1 MKLTKLSY
9 KDSDWEIK
17 KLEFDKVCLLVGKN
31 STGKSKTLFAI
42 DYLGKLITQKTGF
55 YKATEWDITFQEEG
69 DEINYKFRT
78 AYPNGEWA
86 VEYEEIV
93 INERTLLHRTGPETA
108 TINNLLSHQKDSIYP
123 PANKLVIHTIRDVK
137 KYPFLEDIAIWAEN
151 SFGFKFGSIGPDRPY
166 NQQEYNLLTVV
177 EEIPALFKSLNKTG
191 KEQVRNYLDQLG
203 YKIEAIDYIEEEKG
217 ATKGLFIKESGLKNY
232 LPHYELSQGMFR
244 SLSLLIFIEFL
255 TAKKKTATIV
265 IDDFCEGL
273 DYDRATKLGKIVFD
287 KCEHNNIQLIATSND
302 MFLMDVV
309 DIVHWNVLQ
318 RNASIVTALNAKSNP
333 ELFEKF
339 RYTGL
344 SNFDFFAS
352 DYISQKMDK

>member
-1 MKLTKLSY
+1 
-9 KDSDWEIK
+9 
-17 KLEFDKVCLLVGKN
+17 
-31 STGKSKTLFAI
+31 
-42 DYLGKLITQKTGF
+42 
-55 YKATEWDITFQEEG
+55 
-69 DEINYKFRT
+69 
-78 AYPNGEWA
+78 
-86 VEYEEIV
+86 
-93 INERTLLHRTGPETA
+93 
-108 TINNLLSHQKDSIYP
+108 
-123 PANKLVIHTIRDVK
+123 
-137 KYPFLEDIAIWAEN
+137 
-151 SFGFKFGSIGPDRPY
+151 
-166 NQQEYNLLTVV
+166 
-177 EEIPALFKSLNKTG
+177 
-191 KEQVRNYLDQLG
+191 
-203 YKIEAIDYIEEEKG
+203 
-217 ATKGLFIKESGLKNY
+217 
-232 LPHYELSQGMFR
+232 MFR

-255 TAKKKTATIV
+255 TAKRKTATVV